1 MDASTNVRDIPSHY
15 RETPNCYSGVCVN
28 ISDPDLKF
36 EVGDR
41 VKFVPRLGHVEEG
54 VILAVFETTAGTELN
69 LAFGK
74 GLSACVNAR
83 QVVEKLY
90 PLN

>member
-1 MDASTNVRDIPSHY
+1 MNPNV
-15 RETPNCYSGVCVN
+15 
-28 ISDPDLKF
+28 KF

-54 VILAVFETTAGTELN
+54 VILAVFETTAGIELN
-69 LAFGK
+69 IAFGK

-83 QVVEKLY
+83 QVVQKL
-90 PLN
+90 PPAN

>member
-1 MDASTNVRDIPSHY
+1 MRLMERSLNV
-15 RETPNCYSGVCVN
+15 
-28 ISDPDLKF
+28 KF

-54 VILAVFETTAGTELN
+54 VILFETAAGTELN
-69 LAFGK
+69 IAFGK

-83 QVVEKLY
+83 QVVEKM
-90 PLN
+90 PPVN

>member
-1 MDASTNVRDIPSHY
+1 MTEQTKVRSGWTPSANLIKSQVKMNLDV
-15 RETPNCYSGVCVN
+15 TF
-28 ISDPDLKF
+28 K
-36 EVGDR
+36 VGDR

-69 LAFGK
+69 IAFGK

-83 QVVEKLY
+83 QVVEKM
-90 PLN
+90 PSVN